1 VMKARLIVLGVCAIV
16 SISIEAF
23 AQKVTV
29 DYDKSVTFVLFKTYA
44 WEKGRSV
51 TSPLLDEQIT
61 RSIEKEL
68 DLKGLLKVSP
78 ESKPDLLVG
87 YNTAFDSEVRFNTIN
102 YGWNWGSAL
111 ADKIPLGTLVVNLGT
126 ASNKRLVWTGKA
138 TATVD
143 DDPQKAE
150 RKINDAV
157 EKMFRKYP
165 LPITR

>member
-1 VMKARLIVLGVCAIV
+1 MKFRFIVLTVCLFA
-16 SISIEAF
+16 SISIEAY

-44 WEKGRSV
+44 WTKGPSV
-51 TSPLLDEQIT
+51 KGLLDEQIT
-61 RSIEKEL
+61 TSVEKEL
-68 DLKGLLKVSP
+68 EAKGLMKVSP
-78 ESKPDLLVG
+78 ESRPDLLVA
-87 YNTAFDSEVRFNTIN
+87 YNTAFDTEVRFNSVN

-111 ADKIPLGTLVVNLGT
+111 ENKIPVGTLVVSLGT

-143 DDPQKAE
+143 DNSGNSGK
-150 RKINDAV
+150 KIRDAV

-165 LPITR
+165 LPISK